1 MEKRP
6 EKIILRW
13 QHHLHLDVTIRKP
26 NSTCLHAE
34 EVADVVLVTLITMK
48 KPNPLYLLAID
59 KKEEEIDPQ

>member
-1 MEKRP
+1 MENRP

-13 QHHLHLDVTIRKP
+13 QHHLRLDVTVHKP

-34 EVADVVLVTLITMK
+34 EVADVVLVALIAME

-59 KKEEEIDPQ
+59 EKEDETDPQ